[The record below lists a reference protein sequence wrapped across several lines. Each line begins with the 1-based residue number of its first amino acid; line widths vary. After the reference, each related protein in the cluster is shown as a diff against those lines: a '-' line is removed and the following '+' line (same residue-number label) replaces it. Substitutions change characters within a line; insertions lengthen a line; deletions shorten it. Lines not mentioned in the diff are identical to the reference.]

1 MPSLNQVSV
10 GTRRSSRCFA
20 VLAVPALLVLA
31 SCGAED
37 DGLGKRYPVSGTVT
51 YNGSP
56 LEKGEISF
64 VTEDMSKNFGASG
77 TIANGS
83 YTLSIGGQGDGAQ
96 AGKYKV
102 TISAKEDYSEKAQA
116 DFQKVTGST
125 SPKVLGPFVAKA
137 AAAAKSLIPAG
148 YGDARTTNLTAEVKE
163 GSNSIPFELSDT
175 GAPPPPPAGPA
186 SSKKRGGRSLD

>member
-1 MPSLNQVSV
+1 MPSLNHVSV
-10 GTRRSSRCFA
+10 GTRRSSRCLA

-31 SCGAED
+31 SCGKED

-64 VTEDMSKNFGASG
+64 VTEDVSKNFGATG
-77 TIANGS
+77 TITNGS
-83 YTLSIGGQGDGAQ
+83 YTLSMGGEGDGAQ

-102 TISAKEDYSEKAQA
+102 TIIAKEDYMAKAQA
-116 DFQKVTGST
+116 DFTKVTGGQ
-125 SPKVLGPFVAKA
+125 SPKLLPNFVGKA
-137 AAAAKSLIPAG
+137 AAEAKSLIPAG

-175 GAPPPPPAGPA
+175 GAPPPPPAGSAP
-186 SSKKRGGRSLD
+186 SKRRGGRSLD

>member
-64 VTEDMSKNFGASG
+64 VTEDMSKNFGAAG
-77 TIANGS
+77 TVTNGS
-83 YTLSIGGQGDGAQ
+83 YKLSMGGASDGAQ

-116 DFQKVTGST
+116 DFQKETGST
-125 SPKVLGPFVAKA
+125 SPKVLGNFVAKA

-148 YGDARTTNLTAEVKE
+148 YGDARTTTLKAEVEAK
-163 GSNSIPFELSDT
+163 SNTLDFNLSDAD
-175 GAPPPPPAGPA
+175 APPEPPKTPAKGNT
-186 SSKKRGGRSLD
+186 SGRKGR

>member
-10 GTRRSSRCFA
+10 GTRRSSRCLA
-20 VLAVPALLVLA
+20 VLAVPALLFLA
-31 SCGAED
+31 SCGKED

-77 TIANGS
+77 TITNGS
-83 YTLSIGGQGDGAQ
+83 YTLSMGGEGDGAQ

-102 TISAKEDYSEKAQA
+102 TIIAKEDYSEKAQA

-137 AAAAKSLIPAG
+137 ASAAKSLIPAG

-175 GAPPPPPAGPA
+175 GAPPLPPDA
-186 SSKKRGGRSLD
+186 SAPKKGRGHRG

>member
-10 GTRRSSRCFA
+10 GTRRSSRSLA

-31 SCGAED
+31 SCGGTD
-37 DGLGKRYPVSGTVT
+37 DGLGKRYPVSGTVK

-64 VTEDMSKNFGASG
+64 VTEDMSKNFGATG
-77 TIANGS
+77 TITNGS
-83 YTLSIGGQGDGAQ
+83 YTLSMGGDGDGAQ

-116 DFQKVTGST
+116 DFQKVTGGT
-125 SPKVLGPFVAKA
+125 SPKLLPNFVAKA
-137 AAAAKSLIPAG
+137 AAEAKSLIPIG
-148 YGDARTTNLTAEVKE
+148 YGDPRTTTLKAEVEAK
-163 GSNSIPFELSDT
+163 SNTFDFELSDAS
-175 GAPPPPPAGPA
+175 APPPPPAESAP
-186 SSKKRGGRSLD
+186 SKNRRGRAAG